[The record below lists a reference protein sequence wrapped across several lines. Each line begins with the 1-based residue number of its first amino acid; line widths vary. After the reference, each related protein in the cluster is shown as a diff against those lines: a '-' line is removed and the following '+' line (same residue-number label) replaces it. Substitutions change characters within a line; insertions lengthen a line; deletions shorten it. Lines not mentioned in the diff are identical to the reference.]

1 MKKTALLV
9 ALSLSVLACDSGS
22 GDATAED
29 GLGDVGLND
38 STDATGKADEL
49 AGRSV
54 RPFFTEIVE
63 YGPETKRGISSVV
76 DVDGQSMTTE
86 SAMVSVPAADEF
98 LQMTVASGEPN
109 TTMRFFLVYSR
120 DGQSF
125 EIITVQGEGEFGEG
139 EGPDGDEDARV
150 EVLMSMFQS
159 ASINVAENTITVTSD
174 DSAGETTVELD
185 VSARDGQFF
194 VYPFVVDSGEGNDLL
209 GDFAYEIDAL
219 CDGVQC
225 GEEPAEPDA
234 PVDDYAQAREVDRA
248 TVTIGGPA
256 IEYTRASVDGFSLGG
271 TEFWFRDDDG
281 GIDKTFS
288 YGNGSEDGR
297 KCMLASAIRFEAIM
311 ADPPPSMVELRDN
324 TNWGGSFFNWNEDKT
339 VRNWPARAGL
349 WAWTTGLMK
358 WISVTNPD
366 GTCSLPTVDIVEAAA
381 ADCLRTAD
389 GADGETKGC
398 AAGF

>member
-22 GDATAED
+22 DDAAGGD

-38 STDATGKADEL
+38 STDATGKADAL
-49 AGRSV
+49 NGRSV
-54 RPFFTEIVE
+54 RPYFTEIVE
-63 YGPETKRGISSVV
+63 YGPESKRGTSSVV
-76 DVDGQSMTTE
+76 DIDEQSMTTE
-86 SAMVSVPAADEF
+86 AEMVELPSAGEF
-98 LQMTVASGEPN
+98 LQLTVAGDNED
-109 TTMRFFLVYSR
+109 TAMRFFLVYSR

-125 EIITVQGEGEFGEG
+125 EIITVEGQGEFEEG
-139 EGPDGDEDARV
+139 EGPDGDGATSV
-150 EVLMSMFQS
+150 PVLLSYFQS
-159 ASINVAENTITVTSD
+159 VSIDVVANRITVTSD
-174 DSAGETTVELD
+174 DSAGETTTDLD
-185 VSARDGQFF
+185 VFAGEGTFYAY
-194 VYPFVVDSGEGNDLL
+194 VLPVDSGWGNDLV
-209 GDFAYEIDAL
+209 GDFGYTLDAR
-219 CDGVQC
+219 CDGVEC
-225 GEEPAEPDA
+225 GEEPVEPDV
-234 PVDDYAQAREVDRA
+234 PVDDYAQARDVNLA

-256 IEYTRASVDGFSLGG
+256 IDYTRASVDGFSLGG
-271 TEFWFRDDDG
+271 TEFWYRDENG

-288 YGNGSEDGR
+288 YSNGSEDGR

-311 ADPPPSMVELRDN
+311 ADPPASMVELRDN
-324 TNWGGSFFNWNEDKT
+324 TNWSGSFFNWNEDKT

-366 GTCSLPTVDIVEAAA
+366 GTCSLPTVDTVEAAA

>member
-1 MKKTALLV
+1 MKKNALLV

-22 GDATAED
+22 DDASAGDD
-29 GLGDVGLND
+29 GLGDVGLSD
-38 STDATGKADEL
+38 STDASGKADAL
-49 AGRSV
+49 NGRSV
-54 RPFFTEIVE
+54 RPYFTEIVE
-63 YGPETKRGISSVV
+63 YGEGTKRGVSSVV
-76 DVDGQSMTTE
+76 DIDETSMTTE
-86 SAMVSVPAADEF
+86 SPMVLVPSANEF
-98 LQMTVASGEPN
+98 LQMTVSGAEG
-109 TTMRFFLVYSR
+109 TAMRFFLVYSR

-125 EIITVQGEGEFGEG
+125 EIITVEGEGEFGEG
-139 EGPDGDEDARV
+139 EGPDGGDDARID
-150 EVLMSMFQS
+150 VLMTFFQS
-159 ASINVAENTITVTSD
+159 ASINMAENTITVTSD

-185 VSARDGQFF
+185 VSAREGQFYL
-194 VYPFVVDSGEGNDLL
+194 YPFIVDSGWGNDLI
-209 GDFAYEIDAL
+209 GDFAFELDAQ
-219 CDGVQC
+219 CDGVEC
-225 GEEPAEPDA
+225 GQEPTEPDA
-234 PVDDYAQAREVDRA
+234 PVDDYAQARDVNLR

-256 IEYTRASVDGFSLGG
+256 IDYTRASVDGFSLGG
-271 TEFWFRDDDG
+271 TEFWYRDENG

-311 ADPPPSMVELRDN
+311 ADPPASMVELREN
-324 TNWGGSFFNWNEDKT
+324 TNWSGSFFNWNEDKT